1 MSIQEKLHTLN
12 ATLFILPAVL
22 FSRNSHLHI
31 MRWQEFRI
39 VSWRAKINMIEFA
52 NSILF
57 SSCQTVLFSLPKFAA
72 SNLERVTTSLDKKFA
87 QVFGVETTN
96 AFQLAECVVLLSRMR
111 KKQQYLTSHFT
122 TYVTITFCSCLLH
135 CLITFWPLKKGSS
148 SIVKSHTYLY
158 IVSFCHNTR
167 RQYHIQIC
175 APAVYRINANVKFF
189 FSDQTRV

>member
-57 SSCQTVLFSLPKFAA
+57 SSCQTVLFSLPNFAA

-96 AFQLAECVVLLSRMR
+96 AFQLAECVVLSRMR
-111 KKQQYLTSHFT
+111 KKIVVSYITFYYLCDNNFLQLFTALPYYLLALKKRIQQYNEKSYIFV
-122 TYVTITFCSCLLH
+122 YCKLL
-135 CLITFWPLKKGSS
+135 S
-148 SIVKSHTYLY
+148 
-158 IVSFCHNTR
+158 
-167 RQYHIQIC
+167 
-175 APAVYRINANVKFF
+175 
-189 FSDQTRV
+189 